1 MGQRERTIAEDGLS
15 SASDLELV
23 SGVLRKDRKATAE
36 FVARHADCLYAYVRG
51 RLMPRTEAADDL
63 VQEVF
68 LAAWQGLSHFRGEAS
83 LRQWLMGIARH
94 KIEDYYRK
102 RLRQAD
108 WPESEDEPAHEPSIL
123 PVFEEEL
130 DRMLAGEKVRRI
142 IATLPET
149 YGLALLWRYLED
161 RSVREMAQLTG
172 KTEKAVERLL
182 ARARD
187 AFRRSWNHAGQ

>member
-1 MGQRERTIAEDGLS
+1 MAHGNR
-15 SASDLELV
+15 
-23 SGVLRKDRKATAE
+23 
-36 FVARHADCLYAYVRG
+36 
-51 RLMPRTEAADDL
+51 PP
-63 VQEVF
+63 
-68 LAAWQGLSHFRGEAS
+68 
-83 LRQWLMGIARH
+83 H

-123 PVFEEEL
+123 PVYEEEL
-130 DRMLAGEKVRRI
+130 DRILAGEKVRRI